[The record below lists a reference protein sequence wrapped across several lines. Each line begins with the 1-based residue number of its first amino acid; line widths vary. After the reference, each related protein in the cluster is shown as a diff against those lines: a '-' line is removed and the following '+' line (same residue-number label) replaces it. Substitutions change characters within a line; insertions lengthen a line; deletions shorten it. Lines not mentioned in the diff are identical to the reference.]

1 MDKFEGI
8 TEFVAVAEAQGFS
21 AAARRLGVSTAHVSR
36 RIAAL
41 EQSLGI
47 ALFIR
52 TTRQVR
58 LTDAGETYYRY
69 CTGLLDGLEEA
80 NEAVSTETVNLTGTL
95 RISAAGK
102 FVSEFVA
109 PLLAEFA
116 QAHPN
121 LSIDLDFSAR
131 VANFVEEGLDLA
143 IRYGRLQ
150 DSSLITRKL
159 VDRRIVAAA
168 SPDYLAEHG
177 TPQHPEALR
186 QHSCLITNNDLWL
199 FDTDEGPLNVRVR
212 GRWRSNDADSLTH
225 ACLAGLGIA
234 YMPSTS
240 YKNAIADGQ
249 LVPVLEPYWTKGIGT
264 WLLYA
269 NRRHMPARVRLA
281 VQFLTERFKNWQ
293 E

>member
-1 MDKFEGI
+1 MDTFEGI
-8 TEFVAVAEAQGFS
+8 TEFVAVAEAQGFT

-36 RIAAL
+36 RISGL
-41 EQSLGI
+41 EASLGVT
-47 ALFIR
+47 LFAR

-58 LTDAGETYYRY
+58 LTEAGDIYYGR
-69 CTGLLDGLEEA
+69 CLELVHGLEEA
-80 NEAVSTETVNLTGTL
+80 NEAVSSETISLSGTL

-102 FVSEFVA
+102 FVSQFVA
-109 PLLAEFA
+109 PMLTEFA
-116 QAHPN
+116 QLHPN

-150 DSSLITRKL
+150 DSSLIARKL
-159 VDRRIVAAA
+159 VDRKIVAAA
-168 SPDYLAEHG
+168 SPSYLAEHG
-177 TPQHPEALR
+177 VPTHPDDLR
-186 QHSCLITNNDLWL
+186 RHSCLITNNDLWL
-199 FDTDEGPLNVRVR
+199 FDTEDGPLNVRVR

-240 YKNAIADGQ
+240 YRDAIEDGR
-249 LVPVLEPYWTKGIGT
+249 LVPILKPYWTKGIGT

-269 NRRHMPARVRLA
+269 NRRHMPPRVRLA
-281 VQFLTERFKNWQ
+281 VQFLTERFKNWT

>member
-1 MDKFEGI
+1 MDRFEGI
-8 TEFVAVAEAQGFS
+8 TEFVAVAESQGFS
-21 AAARRLGVSTAHVSR
+21 AAARRLGVLTAHVSR

-47 ALFIR
+47 ALFVI

-58 LTDAGETYYRY
+58 LTDAGETYYRH
-69 CTGLLDGLEEA
+69 CAGLVDGLEEA
-80 NEAVSTETVNLTGTL
+80 NEAVSNETISLTGTL

-109 PLLAEFA
+109 PLLTEFA
-116 QAHPN
+116 QMHPN

-150 DSSLITRKL
+150 DSSLIARKL

-168 SPDYLAEHG
+168 SPAYLAEHG
-177 TPQHPEALR
+177 VPRHPQDLR
-186 QHSCLITNNDLWL
+186 QHNCLITNNDLWL
-199 FDTDEGPLNVRVR
+199 FDTEDGPMNVRVR

-225 ACLAGLGIA
+225 ACLAGLGVA

-240 YKNAIADGQ
+240 YRDAIEDGR
-249 LVPVLEPYWTKGIGT
+249 LIPVLEPYWTKGIGT

-281 VQFLTERFKNWQ
+281 VQFLTDKFQNWS

>member
-8 TEFVAVAEAQGFS
+8 TEFVAVAESQGFS

-69 CTGLLDGLEEA
+69 CSGLVDGLEEA
-80 NEAVSTETVNLTGTL
+80 NEVVSNETINLTGTL

-109 PLLAEFA
+109 PLLTEFA
-116 QAHPN
+116 QRHPN

-150 DSSLITRKL
+150 DSSLIARKL
-159 VDRRIVAAA
+159 VDRKIVAAA
-168 SPDYLAEHG
+168 SPEYLAKNGVPEH
-177 TPQHPEALR
+177 PDDLR
-186 QHSCLITNNDLWL
+186 KHNCLITNNDLWL
-199 FDTDEGPLNVRVR
+199 FDTKGGPVNVRVR

-240 YKNAIADGQ
+240 YRDAIEDGR
-249 LVPVLEPYWTKGIGT
+249 LMPVLEPYWTHGIGT

-281 VQFLTERFKNWQ
+281 VQFLMERFHNWQ

>member
-8 TEFVAVAEAQGFS
+8 TEFVAVAESQGFS

-47 ALFIR
+47 ALFVR

-58 LTDAGETYYRY
+58 LTDAGETYYRH
-69 CTGLLDGLEEA
+69 CSGLVDGLEEA
-80 NEAVSTETVNLTGTL
+80 NEAVSNETISLTGTL

-109 PLLAEFA
+109 PLLTEFA
-116 QAHPN
+116 QMHPN

-150 DSSLITRKL
+150 DSSLIARKL
-159 VDRRIVAAA
+159 VNRRIVAAA
-168 SPDYLAEHG
+168 SPDYLAKHGVPEH
-177 TPQHPEALR
+177 PQDLR
-186 QHSCLITNNDLWL
+186 QHNCLITNNDLWL
-199 FDTDEGPLNVRVR
+199 FDTRDGPMNVRVR

-240 YKNAIADGQ
+240 YRGAIEDGR
-249 LVPVLEPYWTKGIGT
+249 LIPVLEPYWTKGIGT

-281 VQFLTERFKNWQ
+281 VQFLTDKFQNWA